1 MLFNSIGKKIK
12 EKRLEKGYSQKQF
25 AEMIGK
31 SIRTL
36 QKYESGEIETPL
48 QILKKIADTLNA
60 PMEEFINS
68 NAGHPELKTLADLYA
83 TLFSLE
89 QKENVNF
96 EIKEVFSEEGN
107 VSYSIN
113 FETYDMNA
121 PLNQEISNFL
131 MEYKYYL
138 EQIAAKA
145 VPTEIFESWKEK
157 TLISAQN
164 THFRNKPSKSITYND
179 TVQTYIEQME
189 NGDE

>member
-31 SIRTL
+31 SVRTL
-36 QKYESGEIETPL
+36 QKYESGEIEAPL
-48 QILKKIADTLNA
+48 QMLNKIADTLNE

-68 NAGHPELKTLADLYA
+68 NATHPELKTLADLYA
-83 TLFSLE
+83 TLFSL
-89 QKENVNF
+89 QRKENVTF

-107 VSYSIN
+107 VSFSIN
-113 FETYDMNA
+113 FETYDTSA
-121 PLNQEISNFL
+121 PLNREISNFL

-138 EQIAAKA
+138 EQLEAKA
-145 VPTEIFESWKEK
+145 IPTEIFESWKEK

-164 THFRNKPSKSITYND
+164 TRLKNKPPKNITYDD
-179 TVQTYIEQME
+179 TIEHYIEQSE
-189 NGDE
+189 NGE

>member
-48 QILKKIADTLNA
+48 QILNKIADTLNA

-68 NAGHPELKTLADLYA
+68 NAGYPELKTLADLYA
-83 TLFSLE
+83 TLFNLE

-164 THFRNKPSKSITYND
+164 TRFRNKPPKSVTYND
-179 TVQTYIEQME
+179 TVQAYIEQME
-189 NGDE
+189 SSDE

>member
-48 QILKKIADTLNA
+48 QILNKIADTLNA

-68 NAGHPELKTLADLYA
+68 NAGYPELKTLADLYA
-83 TLFSLE
+83 TLFNLE

-113 FETYDMNA
+113 FETYDMDS

-138 EQIAAKA
+138 EQIAARA

-164 THFRNKPSKSITYND
+164 TRFRNTPLKSITYND

-189 NGDE
+189 NGVK